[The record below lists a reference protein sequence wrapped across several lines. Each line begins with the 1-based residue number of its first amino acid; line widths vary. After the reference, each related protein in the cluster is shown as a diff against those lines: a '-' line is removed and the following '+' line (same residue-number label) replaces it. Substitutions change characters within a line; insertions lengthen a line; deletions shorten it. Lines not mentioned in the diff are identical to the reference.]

1 MFERKN
7 QIFCLNIK
15 FATPLT
21 LPPGAAITMAF
32 FPGYAPQIEIL
43 EEGSGLWNK
52 PYLELDV
59 ELSWGK
65 NLLEKTG
72 TFCVLRTEQ
81 SVPGLTLNC
90 LVVISGCYKSSTE
103 HES

>member
-43 EEGSGLWNK
+43 EEGSGL
-52 PYLELDV
+52 
-59 ELSWGK
+59 
-65 NLLEKTG
+65 
-72 TFCVLRTEQ
+72 
-81 SVPGLTLNC
+81 
-90 LVVISGCYKSSTE
+90 
-103 HES
+103 